1 MKKYPM
7 EQWNSFIIGGMFM
20 FKKVSSR
27 LSLFLIATILLWIKT
42 YIVYKKEFNISIDSS
57 SQEFI
62 LFLNPLSTT
71 LLFLGI
77 SLFFSGK
84 WRNRLIVFFSFTGTF
99 ILFANAVYYRFFKD
113 FITIP
118 LLFQT
123 SNFGALGGS
132 ILELIQPTDFL
143 LFADVLVL
151 AFLVRRKKFSH
162 SIQGLKK
169 EALIVLAAAVALFF
183 VNLSLAE
190 KERPDLLTRSF
201 DREMLVK
208 NIGTFNY
215 HIYDVF
221 LQSKSTAQ
229 RAFADSSEITDVENY
244 VKANYKQPNDS
255 YTGIAKGRNVIV
267 ISMESTQSMVID
279 RTIDGQEV
287 TPFVNSL
294 IRDSDTLYFDNFY
307 HQTGQGKTSDA
318 EFMLEN
324 SLYPMPRG
332 AVFFTH
338 GQNKYYATPTILKDY
353 GYYSAAL
360 HANGKSFWNRN
371 VMYDSLGYDHFF
383 SDEEYDVTD
392 ENSVNWGM
400 KDIPFFEQSVEHL
413 KTLKQPFYTKFITL
427 TNHHPFYYDS
437 EDQLIPEYTTEDGV
451 VNRYFTTVR
460 YTDEAI
466 KIFFEKLKEAGLYD
480 NSIIVIYGDHYG
492 ISENHNKAMA
502 EILGHEITPVDSAQL
517 QRVPF
522 IVHIPGSNKGQIVHT
537 VGGQIDMRPTIMN
550 LLGVDTKNEIQ
561 FGSDLLSLEHDSFV
575 AFRDGSVVTDELV
588 YTQSHCYDK
597 ESKLQIEDAKCTPF
611 VEKANEQLALS
622 DKVIYGDLLRFY
634 DRNKQNDNE

>member
-1 MKKYPM
+1 
-7 EQWNSFIIGGMFM
+7 M

-27 LSLFLIATILLWIKT
+27 LSLFLIATLLLWIKT
-42 YIVYKKEFNISIDSS
+42 YIVYKTEFNIPIDSS
-57 SQEFI
+57 KQEFI

-84 WRNRLIVFFSFTGTF
+84 WRNRLIVFFSFTGAF
-99 ILFANAVYYRFFKD
+99 ILFANMVYYRFFKD

-132 ILELIQPTDFL
+132 ILELIQGSDFL
-143 LFADVLVL
+143 LFADVLIL
-151 AFLVRRKKFSH
+151 ALLVWRGRFPYT
-162 SIQGLKK
+162 IQGLKR
-169 EALIVLAAAVALFF
+169 EGLIVLAAAVAIFF

-221 LQSKSTAQ
+221 LQSKSKAQ

-244 VKANYKQPNDS
+244 IKANYKQPNEE

-279 RTIDGQEV
+279 REIEGQEV
-287 TPFVNSL
+287 TPFLNDL
-294 IRDSDTLYFDNFY
+294 IRDPDTIYFSNFY

-338 GQNKYYATPTILKDY
+338 GQNEYHATPKILKEY
-353 GYYSAAL
+353 GYYSATL

-371 VMYDSLGYDHFF
+371 VMYDSLGYDRFF
-383 SDEEYDVTD
+383 SDEDYEITD

-400 KDIPFFEQSVEHL
+400 KDIPFFEQSIAHL
-413 KTLKQPFYTKFITL
+413 QSLKQPFYTKFITL
-427 TNHHPFYYDS
+427 TNHHPFYYDP

-460 YTDEAI
+460 YTDESF
-466 KIFFEKLKEAGLYD
+466 KIFFDKLKESGLYD

-492 ISENHNKAMA
+492 ISDNHNKAMA

-517 QRVPF
+517 QKVPF
-522 IVHIPGSNKGQIVHT
+522 IIHIPGSNKGQIVDT
-537 VGGQIDMRPTIMN
+537 IGGQVDMRPTLMN

-561 FGSDLLSLEHDSFV
+561 FGQDLLSKEHDNFTV
-575 AFRDGSVVTDELV
+575 FRDGSVITEEFV
-588 YTQSHCYDK
+588 YTQTHCYDK
-597 ESKLQIEDAKCTPF
+597 ESKLLIENAKCMPF
-611 VEKANEQLALS
+611 VEKGNEQLQLS

-634 DRNKQNDNE
+634 HRDK